1 MGRFVVRWTRDHGAR
16 AVEGY
21 PMMTRPGQEITWNE
35 LYVGHE
41 SVFKAAGYTEVARPF
56 PRRLIMRIDF

>member
-1 MGRFVVRWTRDHGAR
+1 
-16 AVEGY
+16 
-21 PMMTRPGQEITWNE
+21 MMTRPGQEITWNE